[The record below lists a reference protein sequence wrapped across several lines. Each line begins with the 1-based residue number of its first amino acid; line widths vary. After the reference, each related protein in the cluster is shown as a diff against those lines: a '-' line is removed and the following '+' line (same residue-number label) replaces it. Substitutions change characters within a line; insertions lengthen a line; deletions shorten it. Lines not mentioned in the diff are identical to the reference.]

1 MGKTEFSHDNCL
13 KFSLQPLRAL
23 RSKDIEG
30 LNFQILTSNF
40 LLKLVQSSAFFS
52 NSVRSEIVLP
62 FSAFSKEFL
71 EKIWLLNHILI
82 SFRSYQSLSV
92 FKKEMPN

>member
-30 LNFQILTSNF
+30 LNFQILNSNF
-40 LLKLVQSSAFFS
+40 LLKLVQSSALHFPAYKPPGSPQETIKISGQKSLLFWS
-52 NSVRSEIVLP
+52 QQRHQKDISELTY
-62 FSAFSKEFL
+62 L
-71 EKIWLLNHILI
+71 
-82 SFRSYQSLSV
+82 
-92 FKKEMPN
+92 

>member
-52 NSVRSEIVLP
+52 NSVRSEIALP
-62 FSAFSKEFL
+62 FSVSFSILKRVSRENLAFKS
-71 EKIWLLNHILI
+71 H
-82 SFRSYQSLSV
+82 SYL
-92 FKKEMPN
+92 F